1 MDFAEAL
8 DRQMEEIASACTQ
21 CGKCFQACPMT
32 VPAGISGAEP
42 TDVVAGIV
50 DLLRGNEGTA
60 EADTWASVCSG
71 SGYCIQA
78 CDYGVNARTMV
89 RLAHFASTRRRYGDA
104 TKSNAMKSFRAMA
117 KSVRIVS
124 RMQVGADVIDKL
136 QPLPRTSKPE
146 IAPDVV
152 LYTGCNVHKTPHILI
167 LCLEVL
173 HAMGRTYEVVG
184 GPSACCG
191 VFQFYAGDAETSGR
205 AGLNTLKQIDS
216 IGAGEKLSWCPS
228 CQTQF
233 DDVIIPSHNRLT
245 GDDTFALTPFF
256 QYLERNIDRLKE
268 LFVFPV
274 HKKVAL
280 NERPG
285 YPGVTSAVKRL
296 LKAIPGVEFIELDV
310 QRAGLMSNYLTVTPK
325 FKDDLREQEFRAAA
339 DAGVTTLAT
348 VFHTCHREICHFEGT
363 VSFEIVNVMDLLGES
378 MGLKA
383 NDIYKRLKMMD
394 EVEAMITDCA
404 DLIQS
409 YGLDVNEARD
419 VLLADQLAAKPI
431 QGAIVERIPGL
442 NAAE

>member
-1 MDFAEAL
+1 
-8 DRQMEEIASACTQ
+8 
-21 CGKCFQACPMT
+21 MT

-42 TDVVAGIV
+42 TAVVAGIV
-50 DLLRGNEGTA
+50 DLLRGNLGTVEA
-60 EADTWASVCSG
+60 ETWASVCSG

-78 CDYGVNARTMV
+78 CDYGVNARMMV
-89 RLAHFASTRRRYGDA
+89 RLAHFASTRRRHGDVA
-104 TKSNAMKSFRAMA
+104 KSNAMKSFRAMA

-124 RMQVGADVIDKL
+124 RMQVGDGLLNKL
-136 QPLPRTSKPE
+136 QPPLRTSKPE
-146 IAPDVV
+146 TPPDVV

-173 HAMGRTYEVVG
+173 RSMGRTCEIVG

-205 AGLNTLKQIDS
+205 AGLSTLKQIDD

-233 DDVIIPSHNRLT
+233 DDVIIPSHSRLT

-256 QYLERNIDRLKE
+256 QYLERHIDRLKE
-268 LFVFPV
+268 LFVHPV
-274 HKKVAL
+274 RKRVAL

-285 YPGVTSAVKRL
+285 YPGVTSAVKRI
-296 LKAIPGVEFIELDV
+296 LKAIPGLEFVELNV

-325 FKDDLREQEFRAAA
+325 FKDALREQEFQAAA

-348 VFHTCHREICHFEGT
+348 VFHTCHREICHFEDT
-363 VSFEIVNVMDLLGES
+363 VSFEIVNVMDLIGES
-378 MGLKA
+378 MGLWA
-383 NDIYKRLKMMD
+383 EDIYKRLKMMD
-394 EVEAMITDCA
+394 EVEAMIADCA
-404 DLIQS
+404 DLIQH
-409 YGLDVNEARD
+409 YGLDPNEARD

-431 QGAIVERIPGL
+431 QGRVVEGSFDL
-442 NAAE
+442 HATE